1 LWLVFGHVSA
11 SCHKLR
17 SLEEKRVNIFR
28 TYVLSVVV
36 LLGLVSGSAAQQFY
50 ATGETTGNLDFVDLA
65 AATVTPIY
73 FAGGKPDS
81 ILLTSTGQ
89 LIYDLAPQ
97 GILALYDPV
106 AQTNTILATGL
117 KSPRD
122 MVFDVPTVC
131 NPNANSNTVLVAEYS
146 IGQIIRYN
154 LTTHTFVKLGKQ
166 LGSKTN
172 GFAVDGLAY
181 DPLGNLFAVVSHNSV
196 VQVDPCTGVVLN
208 TLVLEPH
215 YKVNGG
221 DGMVYDSYSGQLW
234 ISHDGNNNANGLIE
248 VPTDL
253 SSFSLFQVGQIPV
266 PDGIVSDGKGNL
278 YIGAGLKRLMAYNIP
293 SDTLLHPAAKS
304 LVVTGIDDLVLIP
317 GTY

>member
-1 LWLVFGHVSA
+1 M
-11 SCHKLR
+11 
-17 SLEEKRVNIFR
+17 NIFR
-28 TYVLSVVV
+28 TYVLTAVV
-36 LLGLVSGSAAQQFY
+36 LLGLVSSSVAQQFY
-50 ATGETTGNLDFVDLA
+50 ATSETTGNLDFVNLA
-65 AATVTPIY
+65 TGTVTPVY
-73 FAGGKPDS
+73 TAAGRPDS
-81 ILLTSTGQ
+81 ILLTSAGQ
-89 LIYDLAPQ
+89 LIYDLSPQ

-122 MVFDVPTVC
+122 MVFDVPTAC

-166 LGSKTN
+166 LGSRTN

-181 DPLGNLFAVVSHNSV
+181 DPVGNLFALVSHNTV

-234 ISHDGNNNANGLIE
+234 ISHDGSDNANGLIE

-253 SSFSLFQVGQIPV
+253 SSFSLFQVGKIPV

-278 YIGAGLKRLMAYNIP
+278 YIGAGLWHLMAYNIP
-293 SDTLLHPAAKS
+293 TDTLQHASSSS
-304 LVVTGIDDLVLIP
+304 LKLPGIDSLALIP

>member
-1 LWLVFGHVSA
+1 V
-11 SCHKLR
+11 K
-17 SLEEKRVNIFR
+17 NISR
-28 TYVLSVVV
+28 TCLLNTVV
-36 LLGLVSGSAAQQFY
+36 LLGLVASAVAQQLY
-50 ATGETTGNLDFVDLA
+50 ATSETTGNLDLINLA
-65 AATVTPIY
+65 TGSVTSIYTAA
-73 FAGGKPDS
+73 GRPDS
-81 ILLTSTGQ
+81 VVLTTQGQ
-89 LIYDLAPQ
+89 LIYDLSLQ

-106 AQTNTILATGL
+106 AKTNTVLASGL

-122 MVFDVPTVC
+122 LAFDVPTAC
-131 NPNANSNTVLVAEYS
+131 NPKANANTVLVAEYS

-181 DPLGNLFAVVSHNSV
+181 DPQGDLFAIVSHNTI
-196 VQVDPCTGVVLN
+196 VQLDPCTGVVLK

-215 YKVNGG
+215 YRVNGG
-221 DGMVYDSYSGQLW
+221 DGIVYDTYSGQLW
-234 ISHDGNNNANGLIE
+234 ITHDGTDNAKGLIE

-278 YIGAGLKRLMAYNIP
+278 YIGAGLQRLMVYNIP

-304 LVVTGIDDLVLIP
+304 LVVAGIDSLVLIP

>member
-1 LWLVFGHVSA
+1 V
-11 SCHKLR
+11 K
-17 SLEEKRVNIFR
+17 NISR
-28 TYVLSVVV
+28 ACLLNTVV
-36 LLGLVSGSAAQQFY
+36 LLGLVASAVAQQLY
-50 ATGETTGNLDFVDLA
+50 ATSETTGNLDLINLA
-65 AATVTPIY
+65 TGSVTSIYTAA
-73 FAGGKPDS
+73 GRPDS
-81 ILLTSTGQ
+81 VVLTAQGQ
-89 LIYDLAPQ
+89 LIYDLSLQ

-106 AQTNTILATGL
+106 AKTNTVLASGL

-122 MVFDVPTVC
+122 LAFDVPTAC
-131 NPNANSNTVLVAEYS
+131 NPKANANTVLVAEYS

-166 LGSKTN
+166 LGSKAN

-181 DPLGNLFAVVSHNSV
+181 DPQGDLFAIVSHNTI
-196 VQVDPCTGVVLN
+196 VQLDPCTGVVLK

-215 YKVNGG
+215 YRVNGG
-221 DGMVYDSYSGQLW
+221 DGIVYDTYSGQLW
-234 ISHDGNNNANGLIE
+234 ISHDGTDNAKGLIE

-278 YIGAGLKRLMAYNIP
+278 YIGAGLQRLMVYNIP

-304 LVVTGIDDLVLIP
+304 LVVAGIDSLVLIP

>member
-1 LWLVFGHVSA
+1 M
-11 SCHKLR
+11 K
-17 SLEEKRVNIFR
+17 NISR
-28 TYVLSVVV
+28 TCVLNAVV
-36 LLGLVSGSAAQQFY
+36 LLGLVAGSVAQQLY
-50 ATGETTGNLDFVDLA
+50 ATSETTGNLDLINLA
-65 AATVTPIY
+65 TGSVTSIYTAA
-73 FAGGKPDS
+73 GRPDS
-81 ILLTSTGQ
+81 VVLTAQGQ
-89 LIYDLAPQ
+89 LIYDLSLQ

-106 AQTNTILATGL
+106 AKTNTVLASGL

-122 MVFDVPTVC
+122 LAFDVPTAC
-131 NPNANSNTVLVAEYS
+131 NPKANANTVLVAEYS

-181 DPLGNLFAVVSHNSV
+181 DPQGDLFAIVSHNTI
-196 VQVDPCTGVVLN
+196 VQLDPCTGVVLK

-215 YKVNGG
+215 YRVNGG
-221 DGMVYDSYSGQLW
+221 DGIVYDTYSGQLW
-234 ISHDGNNNANGLIE
+234 ITHDGTDNAKGLIE

-278 YIGAGLKRLMAYNIP
+278 YIGAGLQRLMVYNIP

-304 LVVTGIDDLVLIP
+304 LVVAGIDSLVLIP